1 MKRLIQYFLMAA
13 ILTAPVYAVAQ
24 EEQEIMARFAHEP
37 TIEETQ
43 AAAVE
48 YVGLTADRLEG
59 LYSRA
64 GGSNGLPKLLEYQLE
79 YEDKDHDRPQKVYT
93 YDDPASEAYTSLKD
107 TDYKYHQN
115 TLKHRVR
122 AQWDLSR
129 VVYNPDQLR
138 VVSQMNSATKT
149 RDSLLKAVTK
159 TYFARRKLQID
170 LMLNPPSDIA
180 EKLEMDLRLQEMT
193 AQLDAQTG
201 GWFSK
206 NIKK

>member
-13 ILTAPVYAVAQ
+13 ILTAPIYAAAQ

-48 YVGLTADRLEG
+48 YIGLSAERLEG

-64 GGSNGLPKLLEYQLE
+64 GGSNALPKSLY
-79 YEDKDHDRPQKVYT
+79 YELQYRDKDTDRPQKEYN
-93 YDDPASEAYTSLKD
+93 YNDPASNDWATFKQKE
-107 TDYKYHQN
+107 YHQDEVY
-115 TLKHRVR
+115 LQHKMR

-170 LMLNPPSDIA
+170 LMLNPPSDIT